1 LKLSRETDVAW
12 LAGILD
18 GEGCLQFHK
27 ATNPRKPSR
36 PMYSARMC
44 VNMYDEAAIT
54 KAAAIIGVLPKKGK
68 QRSKRGLA
76 RWEVW
81 VWGERLE
88 SILWEVLPYLT
99 TKRPQALLLL
109 EARAQCPPSSQ
120 KGVSTKRGENR
131 LSDEELAMR
140 EGFYLCLKE
149 AKGHNGTLVQ
159 VA

>member
-1 LKLSRETDVAW
+1 MNRETDIAW

-18 GEGCLQFHK
+18 GEGCLEFAK

-36 PMYSARMC
+36 PMYSARMHI
-44 VNMYDEAAIT
+44 NMYDEAAIT
-54 KAAAIIGVLPKKGK
+54 KAAAIMDAPPRKRSGV
-68 QRSKRGLA
+68 SKRGLA
-76 RWEVW
+76 RWEVY
-81 VWGERLE
+81 VWGTRLE
-88 SILWEVLPYLT
+88 NILWEVLPYLT

-109 EARAQCPPSSQ
+109 EARAQCPPSSK
-120 KGVSTKRGENR
+120 KGISTKKGENR

-149 AKGHNGTLVQ
+149 AKGHIGTLAR